1 VRKLAWAATGF
12 AAAVFLAEY
21 VLPLEGLLYS
31 AAALFLVWGLGF
43 LWKKYR
49 WQRGLCLGFAVLGLL
64 AWRGHYLR
72 HVQPCEALVGQTI
85 TVTVRATDYA
95 SDRGSYTTLPVR
107 VMDGAPTERGV
118 LFFYGETPADVE
130 PGDILSVTVVVKS
143 PKCSYTAQGQNFL
156 ANAQEAGQHLGT
168 WAYRWLYTPQRLAQW
183 VKNQCDRLFSGQQA
197 AFMKALLTGDTVD
210 LKNQEPLYGNMN
222 RAGVLHI
229 VAISGMHLA
238 VLVALAQLLLGCS
251 RRTSLL
257 CLPMLVVFT
266 LMAGCRASVVRA
278 AVMQVFVLLAPWFD
292 RENDPVTSLMGAL
305 LLLLGINPMAV
316 AGVGLQLSFACMA
329 GYALVLHPV
338 KAWTV
343 RHLPV
348 GNVVVD
354 FVVDN
359 AVCTLC
365 ATVFSLPLAAYYFG
379 TISLLTVAANLLTL
393 PVVEVCFAG
402 GYILCVLGALLPP
415 VGVVGSWVL
424 GWLLSWCS
432 GVYGVVA
439 SVPFACLYTVKTGAV
454 VWLVGL
460 YALAGLWLW
469 AKRRNFPLSG
479 WVVVEIGTIGLCLV
493 LLTDGVT
500 LTASQG
506 ELSVLDVG
514 QGQCVALTDG
524 SAAVLIDCGGSGT
537 DNAGDVAADYLLASG
552 KSRVNVLILTHLHA
566 DHTNGVERL
575 LSRMAVDY
583 LVLPAGTED
592 EQDVLDTITQAAQEQ
607 GTVVVT
613 LAQPCQVQAGNM
625 TLELYL
631 PNAGSDINERGIV
644 VLAQEQDT
652 TALIMGDGGTAA
664 EWELLSQNLVPDV
677 DILVVGH
684 HGSKTAS
691 GALFLQQAQAETA
704 IVSVGYNNYGLPAE
718 EILQRLEEYCLQVL
732 RTDQAGTV
740 TIDMKT
746 DEEEYG

>member
-1 VRKLAWAATGF
+1 
-12 AAAVFLAEY
+12 
-21 VLPLEGLLYS
+21 
-31 AAALFLVWGLGF
+31 
-43 LWKKYR
+43 
-49 WQRGLCLGFAVLGLL
+49 
-64 AWRGHYLR
+64 
-72 HVQPCEALVGQTI
+72 
-85 TVTVRATDYA
+85 
-95 SDRGSYTTLPVR
+95 
-107 VMDGAPTERGV
+107 
-118 LFFYGETPADVE
+118 VE
-130 PGDILSVTVVVKS
+130 PGEILSVTVVVKS

-354 FVVDN
+354 FVVDI

-746 DEEEYG
+746 DESNYG